1 MDVIVQE
8 ELRNALA
15 NEFSEVIRGIRE
27 ETWDVFCE
35 AAAQSKLDPYVALSR
50 LLVGLIKEKLE
61 SPEPTKVPKSSK
73 PKKVVKTAKPKK
85 AVKAAKPK
93 LALKSSKPQKAKK

>member
-1 MDVIVQE
+1 MEVTVQE

-27 ETWDVFCE
+27 LTWDVFCE
-35 AAAQSKLDPYVALSR
+35 ASAQSKLDPYVALSR

-61 SPEPTKVPKSSK
+61 PPTKAVKSSK
-73 PKKVVKTAKPKK
+73 PRKAAKSTKTQKTAKTPKPK
-85 AVKAAKPK
+85 TAAKN
-93 LALKSSKPQKAKK
+93 SKPKAKK